1 MFCVTEKN
9 PRMEKSSPHPQAII
23 VGVDSVTM
31 AIAQKLLCADWNV
44 IYYDRSMNLLQVR
57 FVVSKM
63 HRALFKHAGE
73 TLHFSLIYHH
83 FFT

>member
-1 MFCVTEKN
+1 MNN
-9 PRMEKSSPHPQAII
+9 PRITKSPPPPTQAII

-57 FVVSKM
+57 YVAMAMRVMMLMIVV
-63 HRALFKHAGE
+63 LCF
-73 TLHFSLIYHH
+73 TIFLIFYPCSLRL
-83 FFT
+83 